1 MDVLKSSLGYAEIT
15 HFSMTDD
22 KGKVEFAVI
31 PLPPQYLLG
40 MAMGSKLVILSA
52 PYEGTGLFQ
61 AGVTAEEVHAKF
73 NLPSREE
80 ALRISLMLTHAF
92 MEMPGAG
99 HTPHIIF

>member
-1 MDVLKSSLGYAEIT
+1 MDVQKSSLGFAEIT
-15 HFSMTDD
+15 HFSMSDA
-22 KGKVEFAVI
+22 KGKMEFAVI

-52 PYEGTGLFQ
+52 PYEGTALFQ
-61 AGVTAEEVHAKF
+61 AGVTADEVQAQF
-73 NLPSREE
+73 NLPNREE
-80 ALRISLMLTHAF
+80 ALRLSVMLTTAF

>member
-1 MDVLKSSLGYAEIT
+1 MDVQKSSLGFAEIS
-15 HFSMTDD
+15 HFAMKDD
-22 KGKVEFAVI
+22 KGTVEFAVI

-52 PYEGTGLFQ
+52 PYEGTALFQ
-61 AGVTAEEVHAKF
+61 AGVTADEVQARF
-73 NLPSREE
+73 QLPSREE
-80 ALRISLMLTHAF
+80 GVRLSVMLTTAF